1 LECDRCLDALYWRVG
16 TAFLGFQRMAFQPRI
31 STLDGANLFWNRYD
45 IAIAEH
51 GRAKHGCAEYIAKFS
66 DGRSLKAS
74 SLNALLFALGDFLIA
89 GIPNPDLTPAACAK
103 SGGAF

>member
-1 LECDRCLDALYWRVG
+1 MECDRGLNALSWRVG
-16 TAFLGFQRMAFQPRI
+16 TAFLGFQGMAFQPRI

-51 GRAKHGCAEYIAKFS
+51 GRAEYIATFK

-74 SLNALLFALGDFLIA
+74 SLNALWFALGDFLIA
-89 GIPNPDLTPAACAK
+89 GIPSPVATHAACAK